1 MIRHILFFIPF
12 IKGEPLYTEY
22 VVQEDY
28 VPILGYHSIGE
39 YTDSLTTTVSDFRDQ
54 VEYLTNT
61 AKCNWITM
69 DRLAYYIE
77 NQEKLPTN
85 ACIMNFDDGDI
96 TQYENT
102 ICTLNEYKIP
112 ATYYIAIDN
121 IGRNRYYMTSNDLK
135 KLKNKGHDIEAHT
148 LTHARLTELS
158 YEEQEG
164 EILGSKVK
172 LEEDGYVVKTFAYP
186 YGAYNDDTLDILQKS
201 DFVLARDTSQDYG
214 WKDVRSPIVSFN
226 ENSLYHFFYF
236 KPEGY
241 VGNKLWE
248 KLQYTGW
255 WQIEDN
261 YKIIN
266 EEKTNGIKISSSS
279 WYLPTDISY
288 AIVYLSNKNDE
299 IATQFLT
306 KYTGGFTLDIMVGNK
321 TQTIPIRVKVDG
333 VEYEVYSYN
342 YTHSNSLR
350 QRSGAVDYYNFY
362 INIDELSPGLHQLNF
377 ISNDDEERVYLD
389 RFRLFSN
396 VEQDFTDIM
405 FYKECNPET
414 EQYCT
419 CDQVDKP
426 DELEEEEEKD
436 PLKTLYQT
444 ALMMII
450 ISAIVCFL
458 VCILFIFFNCKD

>member
-1 MIRHILFFIPF
+1 
-12 IKGEPLYTEY
+12 
-22 VVQEDY
+22 
-28 VPILGYHSIGE
+28 
-39 YTDSLTTTVSDFRDQ
+39 
-54 VEYLTNT
+54 
-61 AKCNWITM
+61 
-69 DRLAYYIE
+69 
-77 NQEKLPTN
+77 
-85 ACIMNFDDGDI
+85 
-96 TQYENT
+96 
-102 ICTLNEYKIP
+102 
-112 ATYYIAIDN
+112 
-121 IGRNRYYMTSNDLK
+121 
-135 KLKNKGHDIEAHT
+135 
-148 LTHARLTELS
+148 
-158 YEEQEG
+158 
-164 EILGSKVK
+164 
-172 LEEDGYVVKTFAYP
+172 
-186 YGAYNDDTLDILQKS
+186 
-201 DFVLARDTSQDYG
+201 
-214 WKDVRSPIVSFN
+214 
-226 ENSLYHFFYF
+226 
-236 KPEGY
+236 
-241 VGNKLWE
+241 
-248 KLQYTGW
+248 
-255 WQIEDN
+255 
-261 YKIIN
+261 
-266 EEKTNGIKISSSS
+266 
-279 WYLPTDISY
+279 
-288 AIVYLSNKNDE
+288 
-299 IATQFLT
+299 
-306 KYTGGFTLDIMVGNK
+306 MVGNK